1 MASELLKRQALI
13 NKLKEPDIEN
23 INFGLADSALDY
35 SIESIEEDILPKA
48 KPIELFEER
57 ERVRTERL
65 SDTLNKIGGG
75 LMDESVDFIKRE
87 EFAEGSVAMEALKK
101 YINSLPEGTL
111 VTKDLIEKF
120 YKDNNLKGS
129 KDFRHILNKV
139 RGSKDIKSG
148 IKFEASKKT
157 ITRRREFDD
166 LGVKLKKVNP
176 EEPFQVI
183 GKKDDI
189 TGITDKRFQR
199 EFKLNKNGQN
209 FVDNFNALIDAYDG
223 SFKFTPDRL
232 TIAVKAA
239 GGDPKYRNQLKAKI
253 GRPKGPILGK
263 LKFAKGN
270 PEKIKNYIKNVILN
284 PETKWQELEGGSL
297 NKHLAIK
304 FNASN
309 RYIDK
314 VLSTVE
320 SPDPE
325 IPKLIQENKRLFNF
339 LNSNQFR
346 KKFGTKK
353 SRIKTI
359 GDIQEFAE
367 MRPKGLASYSA
378 RSKNPGMFIFESAFR
393 NFTQA
398 MNAQDAGKDVI
409 PEVKFIGDPRV
420 QNPSEWKFV
429 YKNKTFGFNNVEGS
443 LTDRE
448 MSKNALPE
456 SARTIN
462 DLGTTT
468 EAGKLKY
475 GKIFPEVYAIFE
487 DKAKYDSTTY
497 KGKQLD
503 WYRRNI
509 KADATGDEWRR
520 KMPSVEIDHFEGVGK
535 KPFTKLR
542 LLDRDVNSSAGNLY
556 RSYQTGNITKKE
568 YETGLKALGFDEE
581 YKGVDNFISDRIKE
595 VETDTVKIPKVQEA
609 FEAIENKSGQKKLTA
624 FQELASR
631 TGSGV
636 DPSLLMKAGFEEFV
650 KPAGKFAG
658 QIARGTGTAADLLIS
673 AGPGAKGLGLG
684 FLLEA
689 DPIITGM
696 TEGKDFGQTARDTFI
711 GSAIDAIPGV
721 NLGSLNEDLIKL
733 ADTEEERVAVQ
744 NLIDYQKDYARFTK
758 DLGAFKSYLNLDQV
772 SLEELGFTASDLV
785 NMENQLAKRFEDI
798 QTRAPEV
805 YNPEAFSLVR
815 ELAKKEAE
823 KRKANLEGIQ
833 GLIFGDR
840 MIKDPDFIDNQIQ
853 QILAASTGVQGA
865 TDSYTDKYRFF
876 DPPEPTLEQINEIY
890 EMGGITGAAEGGRI
904 GFADGPIDPKRR
916 LFLKIMGGIASLP
929 IFSKFLGKSEVAKP
943 VVKLAGTTTKMP
955 EWFPDFVNKMM
966 FTTGG
971 KKIDADVMEY
981 TTPKLPGVKML
992 RNDNGEIIV
1001 EGKNAYG
1008 EPYEIIYRP
1017 PGYELVDETTGKAV
1031 KTPGEFKASDTQF
1044 RRTGPEMDDFDVDFE
1059 TVEDVDDILGGNA
1072 TKLEGFAKGTEKTK
1086 YTKGQKAIDE
1096 AEALGERADEYVPYK
1111 DMDPTDFYED

>member
-1 MASELLKRQALI
+1 MASELLKNRALI
-13 NKLKEPDIEN
+13 QKLKEPEIPKV
-23 INFGLADSALDY
+23 NFGLDEVDVEFVLPEPKPQELLDIQEENRKGRLLDS
-35 SIESIEEDILPKA
+35 
-48 KPIELFEER
+48 
-57 ERVRTERL
+57 
-65 SDTLNKIGGG
+65 LNKIGGG

-87 EFAEGSVAMEALKK
+87 EFDRGGMAKLVEYVE
-101 YINSLPEGTL
+101 SLPDGTVVTGKMIDDYIQKNNLKVNAMNFFTRKAPLIKGKTFDTSYQGSRLSELEKANIEKYGKERYDKLNTTQQYRVRRGENVGALAPEKTQKVKFKKAYDDAKKFYESQGVKFDDKIKERVRKSIAANEGKFIPPGKGAKVFKASTMKT
-111 VTKDLIEKF
+111 VRDVFVNNPDADGKEIAKAMFGDKKFNAASLIEKEEMI
-120 YKDNNLKGS
+120 KDANRQVPKFVRLFSPGS
-129 KDFRHILNKV
+129 KEIIKGF
-139 RGSKDIKSG
+139 KDIKPDKLVDILES
-148 IKFEASKKT
+148 IEEKT
-157 ITRRREFDD
+157 NEFGFDGQNRRELQFAIADAERG
-166 LGVKLKKVNP
+166 LPERTTIKAREKL
-176 EEPFQVI
+176 
-183 GKKDDI
+183 
-189 TGITDKRFQR
+189 
-199 EFKLNKNGQN
+199 
-209 FVDNFNALIDAYDG
+209 
-223 SFKFTPDRL
+223 L
-232 TIAVKAA
+232 TK
-239 GGDPKYRNQLKAKI
+239 
-253 GRPKGPILGK
+253 
-263 LKFAKGN
+263 
-270 PEKIKNYIKNVILN
+270 
-284 PETKWQELEGGSL
+284 
-297 NKHLAIK
+297 
-304 FNASN
+304 
-309 RYIDK
+309 
-314 VLSTVE
+314 
-320 SPDPE
+320 
-325 IPKLIQENKRLFNF
+325 
-339 LNSNQFR
+339 
-346 KKFGTKK
+346 
-353 SRIKTI
+353 
-359 GDIQEFAE
+359 
-367 MRPKGLASYSA
+367 
-378 RSKNPGMFIFESAFR
+378 
-393 NFTQA
+393 
-398 MNAQDAGKDVI
+398 GKDVD
-409 PEVKFIGDPRV
+409 EVVGV
-420 QNPSEWKFV
+420 SA
-429 YKNKTFGFNNVEGS
+429 TF
-443 LTDRE
+443 
-448 MSKNALPE
+448 KNAPGYIE
-456 SARTIN
+456 ATQVIDKDIN
-462 DLGTTT
+462 
-468 EAGKLKY
+468 
-475 GKIFPEVYAIFE
+475 
-487 DKAKYDSTTY
+487 AK
-497 KGKQLD
+497 KGKQIDLD
-503 WYRRNI
+503 FNKAFTAALKGDYSKVKNYNKKAKAFQQKYKVDTPIIRIGENLDPKDFVAGFKDYSPGAQENI
-509 KADATGDEWRR
+509 KQVAKEKGIVIETKA
-520 KMPSVEIDHFEGVGK
+520 KPIKLSKEI
-535 KPFTKLR
+535 
-542 LLDRDVNSSAGNLY
+542 
-556 RSYQTGNITKKE
+556 
-568 YETGLKALGFDEE
+568 
-581 YKGVDNFISDRIKE
+581 
-595 VETDTVKIPKVQEA
+595 KIPMQE
-609 FEAIENKSGQKKLTA
+609 SGQKKLTA
-624 FQELASR
+624 FQELIKR
-631 TGSGV
+631 QGSGI
-636 DPSLLMKAGFEEFV
+636 DPEFALKAGFEEFV

-992 RNDNGEIIV
+992 RNDKGQIIV